1 MCIIVDRDY
10 KSQKTALSKTKKEPR
25 AKIVS
30 IYSVGGS
37 TKPAIRKTGFPGFGL
52 L

>member
-10 KSQKTALSKTKKEPR
+10 KSQKTALSRTKKEPR

-30 IYSVGGS
+30 FILSGEALNQLFVRLVS
-37 TKPAIRKTGFPGFGL
+37 RV
-52 L
+52 